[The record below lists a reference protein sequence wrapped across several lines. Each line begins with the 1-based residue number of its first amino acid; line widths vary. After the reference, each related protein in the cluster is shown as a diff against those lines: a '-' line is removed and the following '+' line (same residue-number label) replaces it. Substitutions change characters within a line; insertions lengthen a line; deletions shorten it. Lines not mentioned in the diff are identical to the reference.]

1 MIWLIYFFLA
11 IASGAWVWLTGQWIP
26 LVVVCGLA
34 IVTIILESVVRQNQS
49 PEWPPV
55 VNVTDCPTIHRG
67 GETWFPYIGPDDDV
81 PGK

>member
-11 IASGAWVWLTGQWIP
+11 IASGAWAWLTGQWIP
-26 LVVVCGLA
+26 LVVVGVA
-34 IVTIILESVVRQNQS
+34 EFVTMMLESVIRRNS
-49 PEWPPV
+49 EPKEPPV